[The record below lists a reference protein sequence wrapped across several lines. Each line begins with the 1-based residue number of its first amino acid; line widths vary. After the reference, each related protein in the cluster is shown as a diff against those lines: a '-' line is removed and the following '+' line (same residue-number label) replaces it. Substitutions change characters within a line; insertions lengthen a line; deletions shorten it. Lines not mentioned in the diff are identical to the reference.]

1 MKYITI
7 LITVL
12 AITML
17 LISACAAP
25 ASSGDSIND
34 IDGLIDALRAG
45 GATVEP
51 ADDVDQPFFMVT
63 GKILR
68 VNGADVQVFV
78 YSDEASAQ
86 ADADTVDP
94 EGSAIG
100 TSMVTWIAP
109 PHFYKSGALIV
120 LYVGTDGE
128 VMSLLESVLGNQFA
142 GG

>member
-1 MKYITI
+1 MKYNTI
-7 LITVL
+7 LITIV

-17 LISACAAP
+17 FISACAVP
-25 ASSGDSIND
+25 ASSRDSIND
-34 IDGLIDALRAG
+34 VDSLIGALHGA
-45 GATVEP
+45 GATVEL
-51 ADDVDQPFFMVT
+51 ADDVDQPFFMVK
-63 GKILR
+63 GQIVQ
-68 VNGADVQVFV
+68 VNGADVQVFE
-78 YSDEASAQ
+78 YGDEASAQ
-86 ADADTVDP
+86 ADADTIDP

-128 VMSLLESVLGNQFA
+128 IMSLLESVLGDQFA